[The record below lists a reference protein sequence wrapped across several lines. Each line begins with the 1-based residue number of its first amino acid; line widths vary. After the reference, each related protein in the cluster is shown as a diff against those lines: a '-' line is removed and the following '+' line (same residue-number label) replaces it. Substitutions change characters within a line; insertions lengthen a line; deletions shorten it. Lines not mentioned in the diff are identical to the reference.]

1 MDKYQQD
8 TLAIRSGYER
18 THENEHAEA
27 MFLTS
32 SYVFESA
39 EMAAKYFSNELQGNV
54 YSRYT
59 NPTVRS
65 FEQRLAAMEEGE
77 QCVATASGMA
87 ALPRVNRRKSWPRV
101 PRKLVAFSAKAPSSL
116 QEVS

>member
-39 EMAAKYFSNELQGNV
+39 EMAAKYFSNELQ
-54 YSRYT
+54 
-59 NPTVRS
+59 
-65 FEQRLAAMEEGE
+65 E
-77 QCVATASGMA
+77 
-87 ALPRVNRRKSWPRV
+87 
-101 PRKLVAFSAKAPSSL
+101 
-116 QEVS
+116 